1 MVGSVTPLQEIAD
14 LADVTVDV
22 EVELGR
28 RVMTIAQILQL
39 GSDSVVR
46 MGRSAGD
53 NIDILIGGTLVGYG
67 EIVII
72 EEAVGVRITDFS
84 LEE

>member
-1 MVGSVTPLQEIAD
+1 MTPLEQIAEVT
-14 LADVTVDV
+14 DVPLEV

-28 RVMTIAQILQL
+28 RVMTIAQILDL
-39 GSDSVVR
+39 HPDSVIR
-46 MGRSAGD
+46 IARSAGD
-53 NIDILIGGTLVGYG
+53 NIDILIGGTLIGYG

-72 EEAVGVRITDFS
+72 EGSVGVRITDFS